1 MLNSVA
7 SCVEYWLVKFDVN
20 SGSVLIFNDRDDSAS
35 SFESAANARDL
46 ASDCAAIYFCY
57 CHNFV
62 SVFSYTISLILYLR
76 AVFRTELGCKYT
88 TIICSNKFLF
98 VNFQIIFCV
107 PHPNLYN
114 IMIMKG
120 IEIKRILSENGV
132 SVAHIARHLGLSQQ
146 NLSAAL
152 QKDDIR
158 TGLLEDIAGAIG
170 KDVSFFYGVGTSAG
184 SALASGD
191 NSTAVAGNNNRVNTE
206 RFVNLLAK
214 KDEQIDRLLSI
225 IEALSNK

>member
-1 MLNSVA
+1 MQIYYNYL
-7 SCVEYWLVKFDVN
+7 FQQ
-20 SGSVLIFNDRDDSAS
+20 IFIKL
-35 SFESAANARDL
+35 F
-46 ASDCAAIYFCY
+46 
-57 CHNFV
+57 FV
-62 SVFSYTISLILYLR
+62 Y
-76 AVFRTELGCKYT
+76 
-88 TIICSNKFLF
+88 
-98 VNFQIIFCV
+98 

-132 SVAHIARHLGLSQQ
+132 SVAHIARLLGLSQQ
-146 NLSAAL
+146 NLYEEKK
-152 QKDDIR
+152 KDDIR

-170 KDVSFFYGVGTSAG
+170 KDVPFFYGVGTSAG

-225 IEALSNK
+225 IESLSNK

>member
-1 MLNSVA
+1 M
-7 SCVEYWLVKFDVN
+7 
-20 SGSVLIFNDRDDSAS
+20 
-35 SFESAANARDL
+35 
-46 ASDCAAIYFCY
+46 
-57 CHNFV
+57 
-62 SVFSYTISLILYLR
+62 
-76 AVFRTELGCKYT
+76 
-88 TIICSNKFLF
+88 
-98 VNFQIIFCV
+98 NFQIIFCV

-132 SVAHIARHLGLSQQ
+132 SVAHIARLLGLSQQ

-170 KDVSFFYGVGTSAG
+170 KDVPFFYGVGTSAG

-214 KDEQIDRLLSI
+214 EDEQIDRLLSI
-225 IEALSNK
+225 IESLSNK

>member
-1 MLNSVA
+1 M
-7 SCVEYWLVKFDVN
+7 Y
-20 SGSVLIFNDRDDSAS
+20 
-35 SFESAANARDL
+35 
-46 ASDCAAIYFCY
+46 
-57 CHNFV
+57 
-62 SVFSYTISLILYLR
+62 
-76 AVFRTELGCKYT
+76 
-88 TIICSNKFLF
+88 
-98 VNFQIIFCV
+98 

-114 IMIMKG
+114 IVIMKG

-132 SVAHIARHLGLSQQ
+132 SVAHIARLLGLSQQ

-170 KDVSFFYGVGTSAG
+170 KDVPFFYGVGTSAG

-225 IEALSNK
+225 IESLSNK